1 MARESPLQSGFKSH
15 SHKRR
20 SVRFNGLWRVT
31 QATSAPNRTHSGSQ
45 GETGA
50 FRAGGITTLGPFC
63 AVRKP
68 CAAGYQNGKLCRFW
82 ALVGCAPEER
92 GEPAGQRCAH
102 ARRCSEASRPRRNAQ
117 PRCWFL
123 RCIGELHGLPSLCR
137 NSGESFHA
145 SGCLTSLACT
155 LLRVAD
161 SSNAQSCRS

>member
-68 CAAGYQNGKLCRFW
+68 CAAGYQNGVLCRFW
-82 ALVGCAPEER
+82 VLVGGAPKER
-92 GEPAGQRCAH
+92 REPRDSDALMRVAVPRRRGPAGLRIHMPQIYQFSQPNSSPKVKRQ
-102 ARRCSEASRPRRNAQ
+102 ARKAI
-117 PRCWFL
+117 L
-123 RCIGELHGLPSLCR
+123 
-137 NSGESFHA
+137 
-145 SGCLTSLACT
+145 
-155 LLRVAD
+155 
-161 SSNAQSCRS
+161 